1 MLCVWRVFF
10 ILIGCGVGGPP
21 LFPNNTLGASLK
33 YHPDNRSYLN
43 LSVFDGIPGNS
54 KHHSGTH
61 IHLGGKDG
69 VVFMSEIGFT
79 PRIKG
84 DE

>member
-10 ILIGCGVGGPP
+10 ILIGCGVGGSP

-43 LSVFDGIPGNS
+43 LSVEYLEQYNFQ
-54 KHHSGTH
+54 
-61 IHLGGKDG
+61 LY
-69 VVFMSEIGFT
+69 F
-79 PRIKG
+79 
-84 DE
+84 